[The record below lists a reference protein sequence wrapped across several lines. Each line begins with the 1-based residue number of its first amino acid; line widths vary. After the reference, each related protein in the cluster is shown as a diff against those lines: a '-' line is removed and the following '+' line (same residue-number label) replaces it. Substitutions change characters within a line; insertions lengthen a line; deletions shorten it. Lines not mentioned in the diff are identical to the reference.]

1 MLPFPSLAVVPSRCC
16 AVRCG
21 AIRYDAMSPSLWF
34 RAHRGLQRV
43 EDIQRRANDEK
54 DATLSKIQKRRIQAL
69 RKLGKAR
76 QASEAQV

>member
-1 MLPFPSLAVVPSRCC
+1 MRCQ
-16 AVRCG
+16 R
-21 AIRYDAMSPSLWF
+21 RLF
-34 RAHRGLQRV
+34 RAHRALQRV